1 MLAKTAFCGYQH
13 HPALAVPGVE
23 AFPLSCCRLSP
34 AQTMESAYP
43 TVGAN
48 DGMSSQIFGFLQVRR
63 AQPHATDRSMER
75 FDVLAR

>member
-1 MLAKTAFCGYQH
+1 MLAKTAF
-13 HPALAVPGVE
+13 L
-23 AFPLSCCRLSP
+23 RLSASP
-34 AQTMESAYP
+34 GAGCAGWKPFHYLAAACRRRRRWKAAYP

>member
-1 MLAKTAFCGYQH
+1 MQKPPFCGYQH
-13 HPALAVPGVE
+13 HPALAVPGGKPFHYL
-23 AFPLSCCRLSP
+23 AAACRRRRRWK
-34 AQTMESAYP
+34 AAYP